1 MCYGLWTLFLPVAA
15 RSEYFTADIKKLGF
29 PCQIIV
35 RRQLQQTICA
45 VILVDGRLLKERET
59 SCGLPLKGLGKQHS
73 HLVCATITARKPSM
87 DLSLLID
94 EKWQIVAGSCDRT
107 LNKFTAQGRTQGR
120 ISASIRDSTDS
131 WQMEHKLVSMR
142 QNVFSLLFKCQT
154 MKSYLNWIQCFPTPR
169 SGAGV
174 IFQFHSISS
183 QMTYNNV
190 RMFAQI
196 SMTAM

>member
-1 MCYGLWTLFLPVAA
+1 MHKEQ
-15 RSEYFTADIKKLGF
+15 SADDM
-29 PCQIIV
+29 QSV
-35 RRQLQQTICA
+35 
-45 VILVDGRLLKERET
+45 V
-59 SCGLPLKGLGKQHS
+59 
-73 HLVCATITARKPSM
+73 
-87 DLSLLID
+87 
-94 EKWQIVAGSCDRT
+94 
-107 LNKFTAQGRTQGR
+107 LNEQEDDQVGG
-120 ISASIRDSTDS
+120 DC
-131 WQMEHKLVSMR
+131 
-142 QNVFSLLFKCQT
+142 LLFKCQT